1 MLLSPSKVTR
11 ALKQSSQTM
20 LSPVTSLSACKKT
33 NISLSLS
40 SLAENQLGAP
50 IPGSH
55 SSPNAKQSP
64 HHPTNIR
71 IATIR
76 HPTIE
81 NSNTKLLMCQAQLNK
96 FSLSFLMRR
105 IISQIPKLG
114 ARQTVSTRTLLC
126 KKRAFPRPILPKD
139 RKTLVVESVGI
150 DEIYGFVD
158 FVGRG
163 YGIWFWRISVIVV
176 GALPPG

>member
-1 MLLSPSKVTR
+1 
-11 ALKQSSQTM
+11 M
-20 LSPVTSLSACKKT
+20 LSPVVRLSTCRKT
-33 NISLSLS
+33 NISLSSS
-40 SLAENQLGAP
+40 SLADTQLGAP
-50 IPGSH
+50 SPGRH

-76 HPTIE
+76 HPTIG
-81 NSNTKLLMCQAQLNK
+81 NSNTKLLMCQAQFNK
-96 FSLSFLMRR
+96 FSLSFLMCR

-114 ARQTVSTRTLLC
+114 ARQTVPTRTLLC

-150 DEIYGFVD
+150 YEIYGLVD